1 MSQKQTRPNV
11 RMCDFPKLVELARR
25 IAFGTSVPDDVV
37 NRAITS
43 AGVTRQKFDDVVA
56 ALR

>member
-1 MSQKQTRPNV
+1 
-11 RMCDFPKLVELARR
+11 MCDFPKLVELARR